1 VHMRG
6 EGSIATVKIV
16 CLLDVDVRGLC
27 LVAFEAP
34 RCPRGERPRHT
45 GNSGFIAIHGSCVW
59 LYGEGALTPHKATRD
74 ARALPEARAD
84 GSLLRLV
91 VEGSTGAPPF
101 APPARCLFLVPT
113 LHVPCLKTRHRITVG
128 ATGLV
133 VNLRRPEHQFTRR
146 CFAPPHP
153 LAEILHAHRASH
165 LLHIGVTAP
174 CEPLHAPLMRSATVL
189 RVCRP
194 RTVEY
199 SELFKAGQ

>member
-1 VHMRG
+1 MRG

-133 VNLRRPEHQFTRR
+133 VNLRGGPNTSSRAVVLLLLIRSRKFFMLT
-146 CFAPPHP
+146 APP
-153 LAEILHAHRASH
+153 I
-165 LLHIGVTAP
+165 
-174 CEPLHAPLMRSATVL
+174 
-189 RVCRP
+189 
-194 RTVEY
+194 Y
-199 SELFKAGQ
+199 SISV